1 MVYTKMLFGEDK
13 NGDIN
18 PNNWKDEI
26 WKKFPRSRN
35 NRQEYQVKEKKN
47 KKWAVVSITY
57 LNITKV
63 FWV

>member
-26 WKKFPRSRN
+26 WKTIPRSRN
-35 NRQEYQVKEKKN
+35 NRQEY
-47 KKWAVVSITY
+47 
-57 LNITKV
+57 
-63 FWV
+63 